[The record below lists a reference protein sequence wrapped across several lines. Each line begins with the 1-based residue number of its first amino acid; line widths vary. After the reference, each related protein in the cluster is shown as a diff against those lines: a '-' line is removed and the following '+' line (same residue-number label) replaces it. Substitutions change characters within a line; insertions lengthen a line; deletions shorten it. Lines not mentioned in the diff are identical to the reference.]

1 MEWNEIASVPTE
13 RDVEVAVIDK
23 SGRHPVGFPCHY
35 KDGAWINAR
44 TRKQININPTH
55 WREWKAR

>member
-1 MEWNEIASVPTE
+1 MEWNEIFSVPME

-23 SGRHPVGFPCHY
+23 AGVHPVEFCCRHN
-35 KDGAWINAR
+35 DGVWINAS
-44 TRKQININPTH
+44 TRKQINIQPTH